1 MKQFLLNFFWFISI
15 PFFTYVPF
23 CLFVIPVILQN
34 NLGPNTEK
42 QISDSFRNLNS
53 REFDML
59 ILGNSRLYRGLN
71 PDAFNIDTFNF
82 SHDNDTYN
90 QLYYKLIYLN
100 NNKKNIDFL
109 ILGVD
114 YFQFGFQSDTRNYV
128 YKKYLHEDYLKD
140 YPFKFYEIN
149 YFLNLLKPSQFFNL
163 FNLQNKGFL
172 KKNGQY
178 IKHGKANKNN
188 YVERKTDRI
197 DIQVKYFMKI
207 LEFSKKKDIKIF
219 LVMPPLRPNELNVYN
234 KNEIKEFNSFI
245 KKMETSNLIYFNFT
259 KNHGYDINDF
269 TDITHLNESAA
280 NRFSRQLNDSIEKY
294 KLIDDSLIQF

>member
-1 MKQFLLNFFWFISI
+1 MRQFLLKIFWFILI
-15 PFFTYVPF
+15 PMVTYVPF

-42 QISDSFRNLNS
+42 QINDSFKNLNS
-53 REFDML
+53 REFEML

-71 PDAFNIDTFNF
+71 PDVFNIDTFNF

-100 NNKKNIDFL
+100 NHKKNIDFL

-128 YKKYLHEDYLKD
+128 YKKFLDEDYLKD
-140 YPFKFYEIN
+140 YPLKLYEIN
-149 YFLNLLKPSQFFNL
+149 YFLSLLKPAKFLNL
-163 FNLQNKGFL
+163 FNFENKGFL

-178 IKHGKANKNN
+178 VKHGIAKKNN
-188 YVERKTDRI
+188 YAERNTERI
-197 DIQVKYFMKI
+197 GIQVKYFEKI
-207 LEFSKKKDIKIF
+207 LEFCEKERIKIF
-219 LVMPPLRPNELNVYN
+219 LVMPPSRKNELNAY
-234 KNEIKEFNSFI
+234 KKHEIKEFNSFI
-245 KKMETSNLIYFNFT
+245 KTFETSNLIYFNFSESPGFNM
-259 KNHGYDINDF
+259 KDF

-280 NRFSRQLNDSIEKY
+280 NRFSRQLNDSIKKY
-294 KLIDDSLIQF
+294 K